1 MLLYRAKSSSICYD
15 YIRTGIIITKTKN
28 AVREMRIEKKVI
40 AKLEKCYSV
49 APLYYQGREH
59 FLVAAEKK
67 DRCILFDMDGNPE
80 ETVWEGPGGVMT
92 MVQIPGSDGQF
103 LAIHQFFSPNE
114 AKEAKLVAAE
124 PSADGKWNVKT
135 IARLPFV
142 HRFDIVTR
150 NHVNYL
156 IACTLK
162 SGHEYEEDW
171 RSPGRVYAAR
181 LPETLDGISEEN
193 PLGLRVICDSLNKNH
208 GYCHTT
214 EHGVM
219 CSLIA
224 SEDGVFRFTP
234 PENADGEWQ
243 IEMLFDLPASDAVLT
258 DFDGDGE
265 KELALIHPFHGDEIR
280 IYKNTD
286 GTYQEVYRKSA
297 EFAHAI
303 FGGIFCGRPSLVI
316 GSRGGKRELFCVS
329 WNQERNSYE
338 TSVIDEGCGA
348 ANIYHFVKD
357 GKDILIAANR
367 EINEVAMYT
376 ISG

>member
-1 MLLYRAKSSSICYD
+1 
-15 YIRTGIIITKTKN
+15 
-28 AVREMRIEKKVI
+28 MRIEKKVI

-208 GYCHTT
+208 GYCHMT

-224 SEDGVFRFTP
+224 SEDG
-234 PENADGEWQ
+234 D
-243 IEMLFDLPASDAVLT
+243 
-258 DFDGDGE
+258 
-265 KELALIHPFHGDEIR
+265 
-280 IYKNTD
+280 
-286 GTYQEVYRKSA
+286 
-297 EFAHAI
+297 
-303 FGGIFCGRPSLVI
+303 
-316 GSRGGKRELFCVS
+316 
-329 WNQERNSYE
+329 
-338 TSVIDEGCGA
+338 
-348 ANIYHFVKD
+348 
-357 GKDILIAANR
+357 
-367 EINEVAMYT
+367 
-376 ISG
+376 